1 MEETAKQAADVVAA
15 TVTFS
20 SLLGFLPPLAAF
32 VTLIYTLIRIYETD
46 TVRGIR
52 NGRNSDTGE
61 RRIDDSD
68 PPP

>member
-1 MEETAKQAADVVAA
+1 MEDTVKQTADVVAA

-20 SLLGFLPPLAAF
+20 SLLGWLPPLAAF

-46 TVRGIR
+46 TVRGIL
-52 NGRNSDTGE
+52 NGRSDKGE

-68 PPP
+68 TPP